1 MTAIIAPMIL
11 LPLLLLGQVI
21 PPPFGQFALLL
32 VVGRAYGTD
41 QRDVPVPEPRL
52 QSAPAEDC
60 NCGVP
65 ASPRGPR

>member
-1 MTAIIAPMIL
+1 MSAIIAPMIL
-11 LPLLLLGQVI
+11 LPLLLFAQVLPPPLGQI
-21 PPPFGQFALLL
+21 GLLL
-32 VVGRAYGTD
+32 VVGRAYATD
-41 QRDVPVPEPRL
+41 QRDVPVPQPRL

>member
-1 MTAIIAPMIL
+1 MTVGLSLIL
-11 LPLLLLGQVI
+11 LPILFMAQVLPPPLGQVT
-21 PPPFGQFALLL
+21 LLL

-65 ASPRGPR
+65 SSPRGPR

>member
-11 LPLLLLGQVI
+11 LPLLLMAQVM
-21 PPPFGQFALLL
+21 PPPMGHFAVLL
-32 VVGRAYGTD
+32 VVGSAYSTD
-41 QRDVPVPEPRL
+41 RRDVPVPRPRL

>member
-11 LPLLLLGQVI
+11 LPLLLFSQVM
-21 PPPFGQFALLL
+21 PPPLGQFAVLL
-32 VVGRAYGTD
+32 VVGSAYGTD
-41 QRDVPVPEPRL
+41 RRDVPLPQPRL

>member
-1 MTAIIAPMIL
+1 MSAIIAPMIL
-11 LPLLLLGQVI
+11 LPLLLFGQVV
-21 PPPFGQFALLL
+21 PPPFGQLAVLL
-32 VVGRAYGTD
+32 VVGSAYGTD
-41 QRDVPVPEPRL
+41 RRDVPLPRPRL

>member
-1 MTAIIAPMIL
+1 MTLA
-11 LPLLLLGQVI
+11 V
-21 PPPFGQFALLL
+21 LL
-32 VVGRAYGTD
+32 VVMLQVLPQPLGHAMLTMVFGTALATGA
-41 QRDVPVPEPRL
+41 RDLPVPAPAPRL

>member
-1 MTAIIAPMIL
+1 MTLA
-11 LPLLLLGQVI
+11 VV
-21 PPPFGQFALLL
+21 L
-32 VVGRAYGTD
+32 VVMLQVLPQPLGHAMLTMVFGTAFTTGP
-41 QRDVPVPEPRL
+41 RDLPVPAPRL

>member
-1 MTAIIAPMIL
+1 MSMGVGMII
-11 LPLLLLGQVI
+11 LPLLLLMQVL
-21 PPPFGQFALLL
+21 PPPLGQLTLTLL
-32 VVGRAYGTD
+32 VGRGYGME

>member
-1 MTAIIAPMIL
+1 VSVVF
-11 LPLLLLGQVI
+11 LLLLLFHVV
-21 PPPFGQFALLL
+21 PPPLGEVAATL
-32 VVGRAYGTD
+32 VLGRGYGTG
-41 QRDVPVPEPRL
+41 QMDVPVPAPRL